1 MSASYSAIKWNRH
14 KVRYDLFLA
23 LGVALFLA
31 IFVGLGASILPGAN
45 APMLLIRGTA
55 FAAFGLLTATL
66 LIGPLARLDP
76 RLAPLLYNRRHLGV
90 TVCLLALAHAALVTL
105 VYHGFGREW
114 AIVSVLDSAL
124 AFENS
129 PTIAPFELFGIV
141 ALVALALMA
150 ATSHDF
156 WLKTLTPR
164 VWKSLHM
171 LVYPAYALIVMHIA
185 LGYLQ
190 DERDPA
196 LFALVLVCAMTVSTA
211 HLVAGAMQI
220 RRDAL
225 AQRALREGLIDAC
238 AATDIEPSRAIIV
251 RAPSGRSIALF
262 RVKAG
267 RTPDCFRALS
277 NVCAHQGG
285 PLGEGR
291 IIDGCA
297 TCPWHGHQFRLDDGC
312 APPPYHDR
320 VPTYAVRVEKGRVLI
335 DPRAGASEGRAL

>member
-1 MSASYSAIKWNRH
+1 MSASYSAVKWNKH

-23 LGVALFLA
+23 LGVVLFLA
-31 IFVGLGASILPGAN
+31 IFVGLGASLFPGAS

-55 FAAFGLLTATL
+55 FAAFALLTAAL
-66 LIGPLARLDP
+66 LIGPLARLDA

-105 VYHGFGREW
+105 VYHNFGNEF
-114 AIVSVLDSAL
+114 ALVSLLNAAL

-129 PTIAPFELFGIV
+129 PTIVPFELFGIV
-141 ALVALALMA
+141 ALVVIVLMA

-156 WLKTLTPR
+156 WLRTLSPR
-164 VWKSLHM
+164 AWKSLHM
-171 LVYPAYALIVMHIA
+171 LVYPAYALIVMHVA

-196 LFALVLVCAMTVSTA
+196 LFALVLACAMAVSLA
-211 HLVAGAMQI
+211 HIAAGAIQI

-225 AQRALREGLIDAC
+225 ALRAQREGMIDAC
-238 AATDIEPSRAIIV
+238 AATDIEPDRAMIV
-251 RAPSGRSIALF
+251 RDPSGIAIALF
-262 RVKAG
+262 RVKPG
-267 RTPDCFRALS
+267 RTADCFRALS

-285 PLGEGR
+285 PLGEGKV
-291 IIDGCA
+291 IDGCA
-297 TCPWHGHQFRLDDGC
+297 TCPWHGHQFRVDDGG

-320 VPTYAVRVEKGRVLI
+320 VPTYHVRVDKGRVLV
-335 DPRAGASEGRAL
+335 DLRARTSEGGAP